1 MKDFFISCCYL
12 YKMIPDLK
20 FKSLD
25 LAEAQAV
32 LAIYQ
37 PYIEDTAITFEYTVP
52 SLDEWQ
58 ERIQHYTQNYPWIV
72 ALWNQKI
79 IGYAYASKH
88 RDRIA
93 YSWDAEVSVYIE
105 EGFQKKGIA
114 KILYEKLFQILKLQG
129 IINVYA
135 IITSPNPKS
144 ENFHEAFGFY
154 DVGRFHKSGYKFEQ
168 WFDTRWMQLHLDNHI
183 IPPKEIIPF
192 SQIKDSVEVQEI
204 LKF

>member
-1 MKDFFISCCYL
+1 
-12 YKMIPDLK
+12 MIPDLK
-20 FKSLD
+20 FKSIEPD
-25 LAEAQAV
+25 DAEAV
-32 LAIYQ
+32 LQIYR
-37 PYIEDTAITFEYTVP
+37 PYIEETAITFEYTVP
-52 SLDEWQ
+52 TLEEWKA
-58 ERIQHYTQNYPWIV
+58 RIEHYRKDYPWIL
-72 ALWNQKI
+72 AIWNHKI

-105 EGFQKKGIA
+105 DGFQKKGIA

-144 ENFHEAFGFY
+144 EKFHEAYGFY
-154 DVGRFHKSGYKFEQ
+154 DVGRFHKSGFKLEQ
-168 WFDTRWMQLHLDNHI
+168 WFDTRWMQLHLDNHN
-183 IPPKEIIPF
+183 IPPQKIIHF
-192 SQIKDSVEVQEI
+192 AKIKDSEEVQKI